1 MPYVRSGSNET
12 PEQLLRRFRKVITR
26 SGVLGEVRRRRWHVS
41 KRERRRIEKKKAIR
55 RMRRRERNR
64 LQPLGSNNRDSRDR
78 DDNNNRGGYRNNY

>member
-1 MPYVRSGSNET
+1 MPHVRAGSNET

-41 KRERRRIEKKKAIR
+41 KSEQRRIEKKKAIR

-64 LQPLGSNNRDSRDR
+64 TQPLGSRDER
-78 DDNNNRGGYRNNY
+78 DDRGYRDNY